1 MSDETQ
7 HYYILKAY
15 DKNGNLKT
23 YSVSAHNEQECRA
36 IFEDFKDEG
45 EFFSQITETVK
56 PHEYSRSKL

>member
-7 HYYILKAY
+7 HYYILEAF
-15 DKNGNLKT
+15 DKNGNLKR
-23 YSVSAHNEQECRA
+23 YSISATSEANCRT

-56 PHEYSRSKL
+56 PHEYSCSKL